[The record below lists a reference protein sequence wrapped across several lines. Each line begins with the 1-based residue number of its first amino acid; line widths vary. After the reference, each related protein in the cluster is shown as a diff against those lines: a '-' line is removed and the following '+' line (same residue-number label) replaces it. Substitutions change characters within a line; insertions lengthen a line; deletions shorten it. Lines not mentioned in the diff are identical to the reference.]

1 MRGSH
6 NLFLPTFIGVITGGA
21 GFRKCRISCSRVK
34 LLHHFSIQRQ
44 RYQLPNLPPQHH
56 HDIHDDHD
64 NHRDRHDHQH
74 HPGLNWSRNLPRS
87 SGFPA
92 KWMASASPWR
102 RHKLRPSAIRSE
114 DWPMPAQWR
123 WSNFWSKTIRSE
135 KIEKGFKSL
144 VKPWYEA
151 QPIFKP

>member
-56 HDIHDDHD
+56 HDHHEHHDDRD
-64 NHRDRHDHQH
+64 DHRDRHDRHGHQH
-74 HPGLNWSRNLPRS
+74 HPGLNWSRNLARS

-92 KWMASASPWR
+92 K
-102 RHKLRPSAIRSE
+102 
-114 DWPMPAQWR
+114 
-123 WSNFWSKTIRSE
+123 
-135 KIEKGFKSL
+135 
-144 VKPWYEA
+144 
-151 QPIFKP
+151 